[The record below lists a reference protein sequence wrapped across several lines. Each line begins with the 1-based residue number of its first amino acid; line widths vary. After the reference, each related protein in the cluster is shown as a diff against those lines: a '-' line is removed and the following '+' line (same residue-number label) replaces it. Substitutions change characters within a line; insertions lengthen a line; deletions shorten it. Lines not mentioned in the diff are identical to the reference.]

1 MCFLLHYDITV
12 CFLKVG
18 ICRQGSHILETFQT
32 WREIGAKN
40 QLEIREGSWILERI
54 ETKATT
60 FIISTCH
67 QVATDPHFVIRLR
80 WSRTRVASTS
90 LTDNMKYRVIRIG
103 RQWPSPGLT
112 KLVSFRQN
120 NYFCSRTDTI
130 NLNLLCFGNIKF
142 LVFSQV
148 QKKVKTFRI

>member
-40 QLEIREGSWILERI
+40 QLEIREGSRILERI

-67 QVATDPHFVIRLR
+67 QVATDPNFVIRLR

-90 LTDNMKYRVIRIG
+90 LTDQHEISSYQNWKAM
-103 RQWPSPGLT
+103 T
-112 KLVSFRQN
+112 KSRLDEISF
-120 NYFCSRTDTI
+120 FPT
-130 NLNLLCFGNIKF
+130 K
-142 LVFSQV
+142 
-148 QKKVKTFRI
+148 